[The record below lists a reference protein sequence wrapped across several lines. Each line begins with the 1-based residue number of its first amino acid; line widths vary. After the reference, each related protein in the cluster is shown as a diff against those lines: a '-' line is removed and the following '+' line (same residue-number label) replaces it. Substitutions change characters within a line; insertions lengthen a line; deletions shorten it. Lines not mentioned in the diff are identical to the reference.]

1 MLKPKAKSSNLPSLQ
16 KMIVLHLAESE
27 PKTMNETA
35 KAISKQYRPSWTA
48 FRSLTKKN
56 LIRKTSLLKFHRRQ
70 KYPRYWLTDEGIV
83 MALTEGANPDKLL
96 KQYKILYPD
105 AESTHCFLEIASLIH
120 PEVMKIAY
128 SSIRGK
134 DKLGTNEI
142 IMLYLSEPS
151 IAMDDKTAYEFTAIL
166 KKYPNQY
173 NAFKNTAQK
182 MINQLSKLI
191 TE

>member
-1 MLKPKAKSSNLPSLQ
+1 MKSSNLPSLQ
-16 KMIVLHLAESE
+16 KLIVLHLAETE

-48 FRSLTKKN
+48 FKSLAKKN
-56 LIRKTSLLKFHRRQ
+56 LIKKTSLIKKHRRQ
-70 KYPRYWLTDEGIV
+70 EYPRYWLTDEGII
-83 MALTEGANPDKLL
+83 MALMEGANLDTLL
-96 KQYKILYPD
+96 KQTKILYPN
-105 AESTHCFLEIASLIH
+105 AETTHCFLEMAPLIG
-120 PEVMKIAY
+120 PEVMKVAY

-134 DKLGTNEI
+134 DKLGINEI
-142 IMLYLSEPS
+142 ILLYLSQPS
-151 IAMDDKTAYEFTAIL
+151 IAMDDKTADEFIAIL

-191 TE
+191 SE